1 MQVGLNGV
9 QVIGCTHVFVQICAE
24 VRMSAETSMGTEM
37 TEEDLLH
44 INSLACRVEELVEY
58 RANLAEYLKVRM
70 KAVAPNLTHMVS
82 GMPRVFLGNLPS
94 NGRFLPSIAFFK
106 DEFSIDRDK

>member
-1 MQVGLNGV
+1 MHSDVA
-9 QVIGCTHVFVQICAE
+9 IGGSLHSNLCVFVCFYLLTQICTE

-44 INSLACRVEELVEY
+44 ITALASRVEELVEY
-58 RANLAEYLKVRM
+58 RANLAEYLKLRM

-82 GMPRVFLGNLPS
+82 V
-94 NGRFLPSIAFFK
+94 
-106 DEFSIDRDK
+106 